1 VEHPVERAN
10 DLTMQLYFLRH
21 GEADWPGWTKPDDE
35 RPLTDFGKKEVRQV
49 AKFLN
54 RLKVKPDLVVTSP
67 LPRASQTAEVAAQQ
81 LKTKLRQDEALE
93 PGFGISELR
102 TVLKRHGSKVL
113 MLVGHE
119 PDFTSVISALTGAS
133 LKLSKAGVVLVDID
147 SETEKGKL
155 LWLFPPKFARKAK

>member
-1 VEHPVERAN
+1 
-10 DLTMQLYFLRH
+10 MQLYFLRH
-21 GEADWPGWTKPDDE
+21 GEADWPHWTRPDDE

-54 RLKVKPDLVVTSP
+54 RLKVKPDLIVTSP
-67 LPRASQTAEVAAQQ
+67 LPRASQTAEIAAEQ

-93 PGFGISELR
+93 PGFGISEFS
-102 TVLKRHGSKVL
+102 TVLKRHRSKVL

-119 PDFTSVISALTGAS
+119 PDFSSVISALTGGF
-133 LKLSKAGVVLVDID
+133 LKLSKAGVALVDID
-147 SETEKGKL
+147 PETEKGRL